1 MSESTK
7 YAEAVRQI
15 MEQVALR
22 TGWSHFI
29 NIGNVLGQA
38 IEDDRG
44 PEAVIADLVAQ
55 YPPDNEEGRALR
67 ERRAKEWRTTLEA
80 RATAAEA
87 NERRLRT
94 ALTKIK
100 AGKEVRTSAGH
111 TVVVDWNASAIEEI
125 VDAAL
130 SPQPEDQTG
139 ALTSQKEHGDVE

>member
-87 NERRLRT
+87 NERRLRELVKR
-94 ALTKIK
+94 A
-100 AGKEVRTSAGH
+100 E
-111 TVVVDWNASAIEEI
+111 TVIPETYQTLLRDIR
-125 VDAAL
+125 AAL
-130 SPQPEDQTG
+130 SPQPEEP
-139 ALTSQKEHGDVE
+139 A